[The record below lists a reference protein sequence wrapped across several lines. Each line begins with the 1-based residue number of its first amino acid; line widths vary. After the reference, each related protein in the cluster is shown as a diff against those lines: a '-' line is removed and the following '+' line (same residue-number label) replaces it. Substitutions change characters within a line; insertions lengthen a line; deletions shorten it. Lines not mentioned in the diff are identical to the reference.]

1 MADPKNPEN
10 TRPFTPRPNPLTDKT
25 IPIATGGSE
34 VTRPT
39 VSVTRPTAVTP
50 KETTRPVAPVGKT
63 PTSSRTPVVKSPT
76 ATRTPVLR
84 RSGTTSRESQTNP
97 AMRPELLTDGMRAR
111 RREVERKKRR
121 AVLERMRL
129 DAELSE
135 GWRRVWK
142 TTGLVVLVLS
152 LFYGYWRVQQAYG
165 DRWPLMLVWLT
176 MAFFILTGFG
186 WILWYMNKGDV

>member
-10 TRPFTPRPNPLTDKT
+10 TRPFTPLPNPLTDRT
-25 IPIATGGSE
+25 APISTGGSE

-39 VSVTRPTAVTP
+39 ISVTRPVGTA
-50 KETTRPVAPVGKT
+50 KESTRPVTPVGKS
-63 PTSSRTPVVKSPT
+63 PTSTRTPVVKRPT
-76 ATRTPVLR
+76 STRTPVLR
-84 RSGTTSRESQTNP
+84 RTGTTARVSQTNP
-97 AMRPELLTDGMRAR
+97 AIRPDLVTEGMRAR

-121 AVLERMRL
+121 AALERMRL

-135 GWRRVWK
+135 GWRRIWK

-152 LFYGYWRVQQAYG
+152 LLYGYWRVQQAYG
-165 DRWPLMLVWLT
+165 DRWPLMLVWLM

>member
-25 IPIATGGSE
+25 APMATGGSE

-39 VSVTRPTAVTP
+39 MSVTRPTVVP
-50 KETTRPVAPVGKT
+50 SKETTRPVSPVGKST
-63 PTSSRTPVVKSPT
+63 TSTRTPVVKSPT
-76 ATRTPVLR
+76 STRTPALR
-84 RSGTTSRESQTNP
+84 RTGTSP
-97 AMRPELLTDGMRAR
+97 AVRPELMTDGMRAR
-111 RREVERKKRR
+111 RREIERKKRR
-121 AVLERMRL
+121 AALERMRL

-135 GWRRVWK
+135 GWRRVLK
-142 TTGLVVLVLS
+142 TAGLVLLVLS